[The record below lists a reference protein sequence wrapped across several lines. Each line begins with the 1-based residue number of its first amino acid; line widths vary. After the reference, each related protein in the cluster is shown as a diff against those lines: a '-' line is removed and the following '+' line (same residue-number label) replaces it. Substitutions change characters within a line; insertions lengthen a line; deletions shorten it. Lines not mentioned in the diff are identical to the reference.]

1 MERVTI
7 QSVDTFKSGSIG
19 FVKLSS
25 DAHFNGTR
33 IPGVVF
39 LRGPST
45 AVLLILRTQEGGR
58 VPSRLDGGYAV
69 MVEQPR
75 VAAGEAL
82 LELPA
87 GMDDGVCTAVKE
99 VMEETGVAIEE
110 GDLVELGAA
119 YPSPGACD
127 EMVTLCACEKAVTSD
142 ELERVRG
149 RLGGCRSEG
158 ELITVRLVRIS
169 DLWQTTDMKTL
180 AAFDDELL
188 ASLLHSTQ
196 SPAATARAFKA
207 LADQCQDAETRLRLT
222 EQPLLAQ
229 ALSAVLQRTLADL
242 SGPEE
247 LSEPERADRMLL
259 LVQTLR
265 CMGNVSADNSGGRA
279 QLLEHGGVTGI
290 ARVLSG
296 VAEVLSEPLL
306 MRAAF
311 GAALNAAL
319 DTADN
324 ARALIAGGALEP
336 HLRALSM
343 GPPCDAWAVVC
354 MSLDSLCESDEAV
367 AAFEQDAACMASVLG
382 TLGALARVEGPLA
395 RGAMRTL
402 VWVLCETVEK
412 SAAVRIQLCTPDAVL
427 ALFDLL

>member
-1 MERVTI
+1 MESAVWELGKRRVVIECPTSLGASIEQIQGFSPLRSWLQKLHADIEVRRVTI
-7 QSVDTFKSGSIG
+7 QSVDTFNSGSIG

-99 VMEETGVAIEE
+99 VMEETGIAIEE

-127 EMVTLCACEKAVTSD
+127 EMVTLYACEKAVTSD

-180 AAFDDELL
+180 AALCLWD
-188 ASLLHSTQ
+188 
-196 SPAATARAFKA
+196 
-207 LADQCQDAETRLRLT
+207 RL
-222 EQPLLAQ
+222 
-229 ALSAVLQRTLADL
+229 
-242 SGPEE
+242 
-247 LSEPERADRMLL
+247 
-259 LVQTLR
+259 
-265 CMGNVSADNSGGRA
+265 
-279 QLLEHGGVTGI
+279 QLI
-290 ARVLSG
+290 
-296 VAEVLSEPLL
+296 
-306 MRAAF
+306 
-311 GAALNAAL
+311 
-319 DTADN
+319 
-324 ARALIAGGALEP
+324 
-336 HLRALSM
+336 
-343 GPPCDAWAVVC
+343 
-354 MSLDSLCESDEAV
+354 
-367 AAFEQDAACMASVLG
+367 
-382 TLGALARVEGPLA
+382 
-395 RGAMRTL
+395 
-402 VWVLCETVEK
+402 
-412 SAAVRIQLCTPDAVL
+412 
-427 ALFDLL
+427 

>member
-1 MERVTI
+1 
-7 QSVDTFKSGSIG
+7 
-19 FVKLSS
+19 
-25 DAHFNGTR
+25 
-33 IPGVVF
+33 
-39 LRGPST
+39 
-45 AVLLILRTQEGGR
+45 
-58 VPSRLDGGYAV
+58 
-69 MVEQPR
+69 
-75 VAAGEAL
+75 
-82 LELPA
+82 
-87 GMDDGVCTAVKE
+87 CTAVKE
-99 VMEETGVAIEE
+99 VMEETGIAIEE

-127 EMVTLCACEKAVTSD
+127 EMVTLYACEKAVTSD

-180 AAFDDELL
+180 AALCL
-188 ASLLHSTQ
+188 
-196 SPAATARAFKA
+196 PAATARAFKA
-207 LADQCQDAETRLRLT
+207 LADQCQDAATRLRLT

-229 ALSAVLQRTLADL
+229 ALSAVLQRTLAGL

-247 LSEPERADRMLL
+247 LSEPERADGILL

-290 ARVLSG
+290 ARVLGG
-296 VAEVLSEPLL
+296 VAEVLREPLL

-324 ARALIAGGALEP
+324 ARALVAGGALEP

-354 MSLDSLCESDEAV
+354 MSLDSLCESDTAV

-382 TLGALARVEGPLA
+382 TLGTLCSVEGPLA

-402 VWVLCETVEK
+402 VWVLCETIEK